1 LVKIEEK
8 IIAIIPC
15 RICSTRLLIK
25 PLQNVGERTILAL
38 LVEQLKKSKKI
49 DEIVLAIAK
58 TTGSELFT
66 EFAKK
71 NSLRY
76 CLGSESDVL
85 GRFIKTA
92 KMFKGN
98 IIVRITSD
106 NPFIFWEGIDEL
118 IDKHLENNY
127 DLSCNY
133 RLPLGAGLEVINRK
147 ALEIAH
153 NNGNKWDKEHCS
165 PFIYKNPKKFKI
177 LKLKPNPQLE
187 RPDIRITVDTPQD
200 LWVARQIYSKLNKN
214 GKPIRLERIIKF
226 LDNNSSIKNINS
238 KLKHTKRFN

>member
-1 LVKIEEK
+1 MRKIEKK
-8 IIAIIPC
+8 IIAVIPC
-15 RICSTRLLIK
+15 RIYSTRLFVK
-25 PLQNVGERTILAL
+25 PLQNVGEYTILEL
-38 LVEQLKKSKKI
+38 LIKQLKKSKKI

-66 EFAKK
+66 DFAKK
-71 NSLRY
+71 NNLRY

-85 GRFIKTA
+85 ERFIKTA

-118 IDKHLENNY
+118 INKHLEY
-127 DLSCNY
+127 ECDLSCNY
-133 RLPLGAGLEVINRK
+133 RLPLGAGLEVINRE

-153 NNGNKWDKEHCS
+153 DNGNKWDKEHCS

-177 LKLKPNPQLE
+177 LKLKPDPQLE

-200 LWVARQIYSKLNKN
+200 LWVAQKIYLKLGRK
-214 GKPIRLERIIKF
+214 GKPIQLKKIIKF
-226 LDNNSSIKNINS
+226 LDSNPEIKKINS
-238 KLKHTKRFN
+238 NLKHTKRYI